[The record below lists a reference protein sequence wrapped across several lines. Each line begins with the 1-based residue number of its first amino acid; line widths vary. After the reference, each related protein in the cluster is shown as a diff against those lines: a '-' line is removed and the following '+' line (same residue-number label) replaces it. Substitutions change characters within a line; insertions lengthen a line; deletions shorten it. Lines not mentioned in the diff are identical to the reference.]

1 MKGEFIM
8 MEGLSLP
15 VVWIIVAVIAVILE
29 GCTVQLVSLWF
40 AVGAVAAAIVSVFTD
55 DLIVQLAVFSLLSI
69 VCIVATRPLARHLKS
84 KSGDVPTNCDR
95 YIGKVADVIVD
106 IDDTE
111 AVGQVKAE
119 GSVWS
124 AKSETG
130 AFIPAGT
137 KVRVKAIEG
146 VKMVVAPCEAKV

>member
-1 MKGEFIM
+1 M

-15 VVWIIVAVIAVILE
+15 VVWIIVAVIAVIME

-40 AVGAVAAAIVSVFTD
+40 AVGAVASAIVAVFTD
-55 DLIVQLAVFSLLSI
+55 DLIIQLAVFSLLSI
-69 VCIVATRPLARHLKS
+69 ICIIATRPLAKHLKS
-84 KSGDVPTNCDR
+84 KGGDVPTNCDR
-95 YIGKVADVIVD
+95 YIGTVADVIVN
-106 IDDTE
+106 IDNTE

-130 AFIPAGT
+130 TIIPVGT
-137 KVRVKAIEG
+137 KVQVKAIEG
-146 VKMVVAPCEAKV
+146 VKMVVAPCEVKL

>member
-1 MKGEFIM
+1 
-8 MEGLSLP
+8 
-15 VVWIIVAVIAVILE
+15 
-29 GCTVQLVSLWF
+29 
-40 AVGAVAAAIVSVFTD
+40 
-55 DLIVQLAVFSLLSI
+55 

-95 YIGKVADVIVD
+95 YIGKIADVIVD